1 MGRQI
6 DITIAAE
13 RLIEFI
19 RNFVSE
25 HGFSKI
31 VMGIS
36 GGVDSSVSAALG
48 ARAVGPG
55 NMLAM
60 IMPYRSSLA
69 ESEND
74 AVEIARLLK
83 IDTEK
88 IAISPMVDAYFGDA
102 DVSKIRRGNKAAR
115 ERMSIL
121 FDIASRDTRLVL
133 GTSNKTE
140 ICLGYSTWYGDS
152 ACSLN
157 PLGGLYKRE
166 IREMARHL
174 GVPEKI
180 IAKNPTAD
188 LWPGQTDEDELG
200 VSYDMADR
208 ILFEIVENGQRSL
221 AKIASVA
228 GADPDVVREIVGRI
242 NRYLYKRMMPATDL
256 LDGNP
261 VPDRVTLTE
270 K

>member
-6 DITIAAE
+6 DIAKAAE
-13 RLIEFI
+13 RLTAFI
-19 RNFVSE
+19 RGFVAD
-25 HGFSKI
+25 HGFSRI

-48 ARAVGPG
+48 ARAVGPE

-69 ESEND
+69 ESESH
-74 AVEIARLLK
+74 AAEIGKILK
-83 IDTEK
+83 INTEK
-88 IAISPMVDAYFGDA
+88 VVISPMIDAYFGNE
-102 DVSKIRRGNKAAR
+102 DVSNIRRGNKMAR
-115 ERMSIL
+115 ERMSVL
-121 FDIASRDTRLVL
+121 FDVASRDTRLVL

-174 GVPEKI
+174 GIPEKI

-188 LWPGQTDEDELG
+188 LWPGQTDEGELG
-200 VSYDMADR
+200 VSYDMADKV
-208 ILFEIVENGQRSL
+208 LFEIVENGERSL
-221 AKIASVA
+221 EKIASTA
-228 GADPDVVREIVGRI
+228 GADPRVIQEIVDRI
-242 NRYLYKRMMPATDL
+242 NRFLYKRTMPVTDL
-256 LDGNP
+256 LDGEP

-270 K
+270 E

>member
-6 DITIAAE
+6 DVSDAAD
-13 RLIEFI
+13 RLTGFI
-19 RNFVSE
+19 RHFLSD

-48 ARAVGPG
+48 ARAIGPE

-69 ESEND
+69 DSEND
-74 AVEIARLLK
+74 AAEIARFLK
-83 IDTEK
+83 IKTEK
-88 IAISPMVDAYFGDA
+88 IDISAMIDAYFGDK
-102 DVSKIRRGNKAAR
+102 DVSRVRRGNKMAR

-157 PLGGLYKRE
+157 PLGGLYKWE
-166 IREMARHL
+166 IRAMARHL
-174 GVPEKI
+174 AIPERI
-180 IAKNPTAD
+180 ITKNPTAD
-188 LWPGQTDEDELG
+188 LWPGQTDEGELG
-200 VSYDMADR
+200 VSYDTADKV
-208 ILFEIVENGQRSL
+208 LYEIVENGERSL
-221 AKIASVA
+221 ATIASTT
-228 GADPDVVREIVGRI
+228 GAEEKAVREIVDRM
-242 NRYLYKRMMPATDL
+242 NRFLYKRTLPATDL
-256 LDGNP
+256 LGGRP

-270 K
+270 T

>member
-6 DITIAAE
+6 DISDAAA

-31 VMGIS
+31 VMGVS

-48 ARAVGPG
+48 ARAVGPE

-74 AVEIARLLK
+74 ATEVARQLHIK
-83 IDTEK
+83 TEK
-88 IAISPMVDAYFGDA
+88 VVISPMIDAYFGDN
-102 DVSKIRRGNKAAR
+102 DVSKIRRGNKMAR
-115 ERMSIL
+115 ERMAVL

-174 GVPEKI
+174 DVPAKI
-180 IAKNPTAD
+180 IDKNPTAD
-188 LWPGQTDEDELG
+188 LWPGQTDEGELG
-200 VSYDMADR
+200 VSYDMADKV
-208 ILFEIVENGQRSL
+208 LFEIVENGERSL

-228 GADPDVVREIVGRI
+228 GAEPDIVREIVDRI
-242 NRYLYKRMMPATDL
+242 NRFLYKRTMPVTDL
-256 LDGNP
+256 LGGEP
-261 VPDRVTLTE
+261 VPDRVQFTE

>member
-1 MGRQI
+1 MDRQF
-6 DITIAAE
+6 DAADAAKK
-13 RLIEFI
+13 LTDFI
-19 RNFVSE
+19 RRFVSDT
-25 HGFSKI
+25 GFSKI

-48 ARAVGPG
+48 ARAVGPE
-55 NMLAM
+55 NMLVL

-69 ESEND
+69 DSESD
-74 AVEIARLLK
+74 AVEIVRLLGVEYEK
-83 IDTEK
+83 ID
-88 IAISPMVDAYFGDA
+88 ISPMIDVYYGNR
-102 DVSKIRRGNKAAR
+102 DVSKIRRGNKLAR

-121 FDIASRDTRLVL
+121 FDIASRDTRLVQ

-152 ACSLN
+152 ACSFN

-174 GVPEKI
+174 GIPEKI
-180 IAKNPTAD
+180 IDKNPTAD
-188 LWPGQTDEDELG
+188 LWPGQTDEGELG
-200 VSYDMADR
+200 IRYDTADR
-208 ILFEIVENGQRSL
+208 VLFEIVENGERSL
-221 AKIASVA
+221 AKIVSAA
-228 GADPDVVREIVGRI
+228 GADEKVVREIVGRI
-242 NRYLYKRMMPATDL
+242 NRFLYKRSLPVTDL
-256 LDGNP
+256 MGRKP

>member
-1 MGRQI
+1 MMGRQI
-6 DITIAAE
+6 DIPQAAE
-13 RLIEFI
+13 RLTEFI
-19 RNFVSE
+19 QHFVSD

-48 ARAVGPG
+48 ARAVGPE

-69 ESEND
+69 DSEED
-74 AVEIARLLK
+74 AVEIARVLNIK
-83 IDTEK
+83 TEK
-88 IAISPMVDAYFGDA
+88 IAVSPMIDAYFGDK
-102 DVSKIRRGNKAAR
+102 DVSNVRRGHKTAR

-121 FDIASRDTRLVL
+121 FDIA
-133 GTSNKTE
+133 
-140 ICLGYSTWYGDS
+140 STWYGDS

-174 GVPEKI
+174 GVPDKI

-188 LWPGQTDEDELG
+188 LWPGQTDEGELG
-200 VSYDMADR
+200 VSYDEADKV
-208 ILFEIVENGQRSL
+208 LFEIVENGERSL
-221 AKIASVA
+221 AKIIAAA
-228 GADPDVVREIVGRI
+228 GADEKAVREIVDRI
-242 NRYLYKRMMPATDL
+242 NRFLYKRTMPATDL
-256 LDGNP
+256 LGGKP
-261 VPDRVTLTE
+261 VPDQVTLPE